1 MKLKVYSVY
10 DKKTAAY
17 YAPVCYHNDEHMM
30 RDFGLSLSRNAEGP
44 IVKYPQDYEVFQVG
58 EWMDESG
65 LLTPVTPVR
74 WVCGVSAMLVPPAV
88 EQADVIPFG
97 QDIVPPS
104 QESGGGQG
112 PRKK

>member
-1 MKLKVYSVY
+1 MRLRVYSVY
-10 DKKTAAY
+10 DKKTMMY

-30 RDFGLSLSRNAEGP
+30 RDFGLSLSRQSDGP
-44 IVKYPQDYEVFQVG
+44 IVKFPQDYEVFEVG
-58 EWMDESG
+58 TWTDESG
-65 LLTPVTPVR
+65 LLAATIPVR
-74 WVCGVSAMLVPPAV
+74 WVCGVAALLSPAV

-97 QDIVPPS
+97 KDIVPPS